1 MKKTSF
7 EDDFTNTEVPREQR
21 TSGVDILFV
30 WMGFI
35 LVVASMSFGGGL
47 ASQMSLD
54 DFVKAVL
61 IGNAILATLAFASGY
76 IGSRSGLSFGSLA
89 ARVFPADTWRIA
101 ILYIPLSLIGW
112 YAIEA
117 AIFGNL
123 IADTFDLNETARRLI
138 MAGAAL
144 FFSVS
149 AYFGMRFMGKVSY
162 ALVPIILV
170 ISLAA
175 IFNIDSETDLQFGFG
190 NTRIDIFTGI
200 SIVLS
205 TWIFSVLLVVPD
217 LTRFVKNPVVAGS
230 VAAGGV
236 FAANCIALGIGA
248 FSAAYTRES
257 DPSLILV
264 SLGFTPLAIL
274 LSFAGI
280 WSTNDNNM
288 YSSALSVARALSLPR
303 KRVVLALA
311 CIGAVIALFNPATIA
326 IMFQFLIFMGASAP
340 PLGGIVLG
348 GYVFRAAGG
357 NAPEAIFSPWIAWI
371 LASAVTFQ
379 ISGVL
384 VIPTGLAL
392 GFIFWIAFSFI
403 ENKLLTRRAV

>member
-1 MKKTSF
+1 MKNVAGK
-7 EDDFTNTEVPREQR
+7 DDFTHTVVPEESR
-21 TSGVDILFV
+21 SAGLDILFV

-47 ASQMSLD
+47 AGQMASG
-54 DFVKAVL
+54 DFILAIL
-61 IGNAILATLAFASGY
+61 IGNALLAILAFISGY

-89 ARVFPADTWRIA
+89 AKVFPSGAWRIA

-123 IADTFDLNETARRLI
+123 IADTFGLSDIVRRLI
-138 MAGAAL
+138 MAFAAL

-162 ALVPIILV
+162 FLVPLVLV
-170 ISLAA
+170 ISVVALL
-175 IFNIDSETDLQFGFG
+175 NIDSSTSLTFGFDE
-190 NTRIDIFTGI
+190 NRIDLWTGI

-205 TWIFSVLLVVPD
+205 TWIFSVLLVLPD
-217 LTRFVKNPVVAGS
+217 LTRFIRNPVIAGC

-236 FAANCIALGIGA
+236 FAANCIALAIGGLA
-248 FSAAYTRES
+248 AAYTGQS

-264 SLGFTPLAIL
+264 SIGFTPLAIL

-303 KRVVLALA
+303 RRVVLALA
-311 CIGAVIALFNPATIA
+311 AIGAVIALFNPATITV
-326 IMFQFLIFMGASAP
+326 MFQFLVFMGASAP
-340 PLGGIVLG
+340 PLAGIVLG
-348 GYVFRAAGG
+348 GYVSSQAAISVPHGRI
-357 NAPEAIFSPWIAWI
+357 APWAAWIA
-371 LASAVTFQ
+371 ASAVTFQ
-379 ISGVL
+379 LSGVW
-384 VIPTGLAL
+384 VIPTGLVL
-392 GFIFWIAFSFI
+392 GFVFWAVLSSI
-403 ENKLLTRRAV
+403 EARILRPAGQ